1 MSRTVKFDLFL
12 YADNLCLASQN
23 KENKEIQKHL
33 NEDFSNIYDWI
44 GDSKLSIHFG
54 EGKTK
59 PILFASKFK
68 RKIVKK
74 STQRTF

>member
-33 NEDFSNIYDWI
+33 NEDFSNICD
-44 GDSKLSIHFG
+44 
-54 EGKTK
+54 
-59 PILFASKFK
+59 
-68 RKIVKK
+68 
-74 STQRTF
+74 